1 MNIVSTTHIGNVRSK
16 NEDFVLVR
24 CDGKPKYMLVAD
36 GMGGAAAGEIASKI
50 AAFSVRQYIEGLR
63 IEKLKPADLIGAVS
77 YANNQ
82 IIRETQYNERL
93 RGMGTTMTLAAVEA
107 NRIIVAQVGDSC
119 AYLYTHK
126 RMHKITKD
134 HTYVQSL
141 IDSGLLEKSQ
151 AEDNPFKNI
160 ITRCV
165 GMNDLVVD
173 TYEITWN
180 KNDILLLCTDGL
192 TVHVGEQDIF
202 QIINGPG
209 ALQQKADSLL
219 EQALEKG
226 GRDNISIVI
235 AQNNPEEAV

>member
-1 MNIVSTTHIGNVRSK
+1 MVIVSKTHVGNVRST
-16 NEDFVLVR
+16 NEDFVMVR
-24 CDGKPKYMLVAD
+24 CDGQPKYMLVAD

-63 IEKLKPADLIGAVS
+63 LEKLTPSDLIGAVS

-82 IIRETQYNERL
+82 ILTETHYNERL
-93 RGMGTTMTLAAVEA
+93 KGMGTTMTLAAIEA
-107 NRIIVAQVGDSC
+107 NHIIVAQVGDSC
-119 AYLYTHK
+119 AYLFTHK
-126 RMHKITKD
+126 KLHKVTRD

-173 TYEITWN
+173 TYDINWN

-192 TVHVGEQDIF
+192 TVHAGEQELMQYI
-202 QIINGPG
+202 GSSLP
-209 ALQQKADSLL
+209 LEEKADGLL
-219 EQALEKG
+219 EHALAKG
-226 GRDNISIVI
+226 GRDNISIVL
-235 AQNNPEEAV
+235 AQNSPEDAV